1 MSVFKQLLILCVL
14 AGLAYGGYEGYRIYL
29 APAEEAEDTRPDRPV
44 TIEVA
49 KAETSRISETV
60 EAVGTTRAL
69 RSIEI
74 VPENDGRVVALNITP
89 GAKVKQGDVLVKLDE
104 TIERADLTEA
114 QARLTEQQLA
124 LARIE
129 RLLST
134 SAVSQASLEEATAR
148 LAEAEAAL
156 ERARQRL
163 ADRTIAAPF
172 DGIVGLSEID
182 TGARIE
188 AGDMIARLD
197 DLSQVELEFSLPETL
212 FGRVNTGLAVTASSP
227 AFPEKLF
234 EGRIEAV
241 DSRIDSISRAF
252 RTRAVLPN
260 PEGLLPAGMFMSLT
274 LTLSEIEALTV
285 PEEAI
290 VFQAAATYVFLIEGD
305 EARRVSVTTG
315 ARRDGRIAVLSGL
328 SAGDVV
334 AIRGLARLRDGS
346 RVTIKA
352 EDGAGGTARD
362 GDS

>member
-1 MSVFKQLLILCVL
+1 MSVIKQLLILCCL
-14 AGLAYGGYEGYRIYL
+14 AGLAYGGYEGYRTYL
-29 APAEEAEDTRPDRPV
+29 TPEEEAEVDQPQRPV

-49 KAETSRISETV
+49 KAKTSQISETV

-74 VPENDGRVVALNITP
+74 VPEDEGRVVTLNITP
-89 GAKVKQGDVLVKLDE
+89 GAKVKKGDVLVKLDE
-104 TIERADLTEA
+104 TIERADLAEA
-114 QARLTEQQLA
+114 SARMTEQELA

-163 ADRTIAAPF
+163 SDRTIAAPF
-172 DGIVGLSEID
+172 DGIVGLSEVD
-182 TGARIE
+182 AGARIE
-188 AGDMIARLD
+188 AGDMITRLD

-212 FGRVNTGLAVTASSP
+212 FGRVNRGLAVTATSP
-227 AFPEKLF
+227 AFPDKRF
-234 EGRIEAV
+234 QGRIEAV
-241 DSRIDSISRAF
+241 DSRIDPIARAF
-252 RTRAVLPN
+252 RTRAVIPN

-274 LTLSEIEALTV
+274 LTLSELEALTV

-290 VFQAAATYVFLIEGD
+290 VFQAAATYVFLIESQ
-305 EARRVSVTTG
+305 EARRISVTTG

-328 SAGDVV
+328 TEGDIV

-346 RVTIKA
+346 TVTIKA
-352 EDGAGGTARD
+352 E
-362 GDS
+362 

>member
-1 MSVFKQLLILCVL
+1 MSVVKQLLILCCL
-14 AGLAYGGYEGYRIYL
+14 AGLAYGGYEGYRTYL
-29 APAEEAEDTRPDRPV
+29 LPPEEAEAEDPPRPV

-49 KAETSRISETV
+49 EAKTSRISETV

-74 VPENDGRVVALNITP
+74 VPEDEGRVVTLNITP

-104 TIERADLTEA
+104 TIERADLAEA
-114 QARLTEQQLA
+114 SARMTEQELA
-124 LARIE
+124 LARIK

-163 ADRTIAAPF
+163 ANRTIDAPF

-182 TGARIE
+182 AGARIE

-212 FGRVNTGLAVTASSP
+212 FGRVNTGLAITATSP
-227 AFPEKLF
+227 AFPDKRF

-241 DSRIDSISRAF
+241 DSRIDPIARAF
-252 RTRAVLPN
+252 RTRAVIPN

-274 LTLSEIEALTV
+274 LILSELEALTV

-290 VFQAAATYVFLIEGD
+290 VFQAAATYVFLIEGE

-315 ARRDGRIAVLSGL
+315 PRRDGRIAVLSGL
-328 SAGDVV
+328 EEGDIV

-346 RVTIKA
+346 TVVIKA
-352 EDGAGGTARD
+352 EGNEGTAAQD